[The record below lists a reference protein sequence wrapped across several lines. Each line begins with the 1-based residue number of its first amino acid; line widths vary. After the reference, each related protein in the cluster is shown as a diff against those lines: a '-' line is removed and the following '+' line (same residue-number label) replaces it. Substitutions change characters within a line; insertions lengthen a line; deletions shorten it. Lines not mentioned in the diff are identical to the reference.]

1 MGRVRKF
8 LLVFSF
14 LLFSSA
20 CGAIP
25 RSIAPAQVVSA
36 TESPILQASVTPF
49 PAATDTATMTPSP
62 NETATQPAATIPSF
76 LTLTPGIGATLTAVY
91 STPGAQSTFAAQ
103 QTMVAA
109 TVAIQLTGLSSSL
122 LSQCPNPSDPP
133 MENWVNIPVMPQA
146 TAGQVVR
153 TLIGSYY
160 CFRAPVTVAEME
172 TFYKE
177 KLLAPNWI
185 MQSDVNGSM
194 VFFGFSQAGI
204 QSLFLNSGPG
214 NKNDLI
220 VAINVTASINMP
232 TQKP

>member
-1 MGRVRKF
+1 
-8 LLVFSF
+8 
-14 LLFSSA
+14 
-20 CGAIP
+20 
-25 RSIAPAQVVSA
+25 
-36 TESPILQASVTPF
+36 
-49 PAATDTATMTPSP
+49 
-62 NETATQPAATIPSF
+62 
-76 LTLTPGIGATLTAVY
+76 
-91 STPGAQSTFAAQ
+91 
-103 QTMVAA
+103 MVAA

>member
-1 MGRVRKF
+1 MGRVRKL
-8 LLVFSF
+8 LLVSSF

-25 RSIAPAQVVSA
+25 QSIASVQIVA
-36 TESPILQASVTPF
+36 TTEVPVLQASVTPF
-49 PAATDTATMTPSP
+49 PSATDAVTLTPSP
-62 NETATQPAATIPSF
+62 SETPTQPVATIPPF
-76 LTLTPGIGATLTAVY
+76 MTLTPGIGATLTAVY
-91 STPGAQSTFAAQ
+91 STPGAQSTLEAR

-109 TVAIQLTGLSSSL
+109 TEAVQLTGLSNTL

-133 MENWVNIPVMPQA
+133 MNNWVNIPVMPQA
-146 TAGQVVR
+146 TAGQVVQ

-172 TFYKE
+172 TYYKE
-177 KLLAPNWI
+177 KLSAPNWI

-220 VAINVTASINMP
+220 VAINVTASISMP